1 MHLDWRM
8 NDIQK
13 KGSRGEEGNNMTFHL
28 LKSCNVGNVSAITK
42 SWSAPVKMMP
52 HAYKLIFGGKI
63 CVVFK
68 RNSSASSHCMVIT
81 AHQPSL
87 GCTARESSENITGGG
102 TYCVYIL
109 GCIHSNCN
117 VDTGPLNLPWH
128 CRHTALRQVQPW
140 HVSLPCSQW
149 RLTQSLPIT

>member
-1 MHLDWRM
+1 MILTSHR
-8 NDIQK
+8 N
-13 KGSRGEEGNNMTFHL
+13 
-28 LKSCNVGNVSAITK
+28 
-42 SWSAPVKMMP
+42 
-52 HAYKLIFGGKI
+52 KLIFGGKI

-68 RNSSASSHCMVIT
+68 RNSSAVSHCMVIT

-117 VDTGPLNLPWH
+117 VDRSAKSTPLSAYGPE
-128 CRHTALRQVQPW
+128 AIK
-140 HVSLPCSQW
+140 CSHHPVPAY
-149 RLTQSLPIT
+149 S